1 MDDTHLMSAEE
12 ARKIAEEKQRAIGLN
27 YVETVVKE
35 QISKSA
41 HSGQTNCAVA
51 IDGCYTELIGQTILS
66 QLGQAGY
73 GVTIDRGT
81 APSAGVRWVKIKW

>member
-1 MDDTHLMSAEE
+1 MDNTPLMSAEE

-27 YVETVVKE
+27 YVETVIKE

-51 IDGCYTELIGQTILS
+51 IDGCYSELIEQTILS

-73 GVTIDRGT
+73 GATIDRGT
-81 APSAGVRWVKIKW
+81 APSAGIRWIKIKW

>member
-1 MDDTHLMSAEE
+1 MDDTPLMSAEE
-12 ARKIAEEKQRAIGLN
+12 ARRIAEEKQRAIGLN
-27 YVETVVKE
+27 IVETVIKKE
-35 QISKSA
+35 ISESA

-51 IDGCYTELIGQTILS
+51 IDGCYADLVEQTILS

-81 APSAGVRWVKIKW
+81 DPSAGIRWIRIKW

>member
-1 MDDTHLMSAEE
+1 MDNTPLMSAEE

-27 YVETVVKE
+27 YIETVIKE

-41 HSGQTNCAVA
+41 HSGLTNCAVA
-51 IDGCYTELIGQTILS
+51 INGCYSELIEQTILS

-73 GVTIDRGT
+73 GATIDRGT
-81 APSAGVRWVKIKW
+81 APSAGIRWIKIKW

>member
-1 MDDTHLMSAEE
+1 MDNIPLMSAEE

-27 YVETVVKE
+27 FVETVAKKE
-35 QISKSA
+35 ISKSA
-41 HSGQTNCAVA
+41 HSGLTNCTVVVHN
-51 IDGCYTELIGQTILS
+51 CYSELIEQTILS

-81 APSAGVRWVKIKW
+81 ATSAGTRWVKIKW

>member
-1 MDDTHLMSAEE
+1 MDNTSFMSAEE
-12 ARKIAEEKQRAIGLN
+12 ARKIAEEKQREIGLN
-27 YVETVVKE
+27 YVETVIKE

-41 HSGQTNCAVA
+41 HSGQTDCTVA
-51 IDGCYTELIGQTILS
+51 IDGCYTELIEQTILS

-81 APSAGVRWVKIKW
+81 APSACIRWIRIKW

>member
-1 MDDTHLMSAEE
+1 MDDTPLMSAEE

-27 YVETVVKE
+27 IVETVIKE

-41 HSGQTNCAVA
+41 HSGQTDCAVA
-51 IDGCYTELIGQTILS
+51 VHDCYTDLIEQTILS

-73 GVTIDRGT
+73 GATIDRGT
-81 APSAGVRWVKIKW
+81 SPSAGIRWIKIKW